1 MEKYNVESVSELA
14 EIIAETDAEA
24 DGVIVLIHFG
34 DIFVCGIRD
43 KMRNI
48 KGARK
53 IGVIRRDS
61 PELASYVEKLAGK
74 GCEFITTN
82 PKPVRRVVRSSAQ
95 TFIVAVRWTV
105 DGVKRQET
113 PKAERKLARA

>member
-1 MEKYNVESVSELA
+1 VEKHNVESVSELA

-24 DGVIVLIHFG
+24 DGVTVLIRFG

-48 KGARK
+48 KGARRT
-53 IGVIRRDS
+53 IVIRRDS
-61 PELASYVEKLAGK
+61 PKIPNHVKNLAGK

-82 PKPVRRVVRSSAQ
+82 PNPVRRVVRSSAQ
-95 TFIVAVRWTV
+95 TFIIAVRWTV
-105 DGVKRQET
+105 DGVKRQEA